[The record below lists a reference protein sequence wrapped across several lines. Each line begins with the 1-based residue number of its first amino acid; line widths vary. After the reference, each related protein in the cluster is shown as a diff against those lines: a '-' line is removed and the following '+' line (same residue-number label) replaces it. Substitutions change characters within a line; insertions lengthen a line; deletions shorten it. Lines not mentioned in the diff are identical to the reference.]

1 MNFLSPRA
9 DDSLLFGLGGG
20 GLVQAQGEGRRK
32 EKEGA
37 VRQKDQRREAVSKP
51 PKATVELQYLPPWP
65 EKQD

>member
-1 MNFLSPRA
+1 MT
-9 DDSLLFGLGGG
+9 LFCLDWGVGGWCRHKG
-20 GLVQAQGEGRRK
+20 KGERK